1 MELCDIVDESG
12 NRTGRVAPRGSAL
25 SLGEFFPVVH
35 VWIRDEFGNYLIQ
48 QRAFDRL
55 SDPGVWA
62 ITAGYILAGED
73 SLSGAI
79 REVEEE
85 LGIQLSPSH
94 LKRFDRH
101 ALENRL
107 EDIWLADIPRSSMGT
122 PTLGPEV
129 ADWKWVSKVELEQMA
144 GRNDFFRYSYL
155 DDILSVME

>member
-25 SLGEFFPVVH
+25 SPGEFFSVVH

-48 QRAFDRL
+48 QRAFDRP
-55 SDPGVWA
+55 SDPGIWA
-62 ITAGYILAGED
+62 ITAGYVLAGED

-85 LGIQLSPSH
+85 LGIQLSPAR

-101 ALENRL
+101 VLENRL

-122 PTLGPEV
+122 PTSGPEV

-144 GRNDFFRYSYL
+144 GRNDFFRYSYF

>member
-25 SLGEFFPVVH
+25 PLGEFFPVVH

-122 PTLGPEV
+122 PTSGPEV
-129 ADWKWVSKVELEQMA
+129 ANWKWVSKVELEQMA
-144 GRNDFFRYSYL
+144 GRNDFFRYSYF

>member
-1 MELCDIVDESG
+1 METCDIVDESG
-12 NRTGRVAPRGSAL
+12 NRTGLVAPRGSEL
-25 SLGEFFPVVH
+25 SPGEFFPVVH

-48 QRAFDRL
+48 QRAFHRP

-62 ITAGYILAGED
+62 VTAGYVLEGED
-73 SLSGAI
+73 SLPGAI

-107 EDIWLADIPRSSMGT
+107 EDIWLADISRSSMST
-122 PTLGPEV
+122 PALGPEV
-129 ADWKWVSKVELEQMA
+129 ADWKWVSKVELEQMVS
-144 GRNDFFRYSYL
+144 RNDFFRYSYF
-155 DDILSVME
+155 DNILSIME